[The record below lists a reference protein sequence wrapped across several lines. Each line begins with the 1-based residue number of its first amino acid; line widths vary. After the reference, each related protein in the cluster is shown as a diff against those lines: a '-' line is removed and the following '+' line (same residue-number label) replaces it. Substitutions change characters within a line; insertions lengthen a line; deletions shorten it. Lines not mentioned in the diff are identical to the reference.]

1 MDKLFKEMIIKDLN
15 YFFLKEMDKYVPTSI
30 DEDGF
35 YCYNDIKSANLFLQM
50 NKACREKLEEYF
62 NAG

>member
-1 MDKLFKEMIIKDLN
+1 
-15 YFFLKEMDKYVPTSI
+15 MDKYVPTSV

-35 YCYNDIKSANLFLQM
+35 YCYNDVKSANLFLQM
-50 NKACREKLEEYF
+50 NQACREKLEEYF